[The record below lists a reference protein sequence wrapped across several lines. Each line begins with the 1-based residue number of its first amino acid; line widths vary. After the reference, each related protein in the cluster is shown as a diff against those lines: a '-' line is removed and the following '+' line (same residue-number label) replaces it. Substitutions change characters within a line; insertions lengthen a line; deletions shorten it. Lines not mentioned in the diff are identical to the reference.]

1 MILTKSYI
9 DLFIFKFHLFMI
21 RNEKSYK
28 SRNIQLFVLV
38 LSVLAVLLTQQVQQA
53 NASTNVFSA
62 GWNAGKNDRMDGNS
76 YNDTCP
82 DELTSDA
89 QCVSWKAGYGVGWN
103 VEGGLHG
110 NDQPRD
116 TPPDICDRDADEC

>member
-1 MILTKSYI
+1 
-9 DLFIFKFHLFMI
+9 MI
-21 RNEKSYK
+21 RNQKNFKSK
-28 SRNIQLFVLV
+28 SIQLFVLA

-53 NASTNVFSA
+53 NASTNVFNA
-62 GWNAGKNDRMDGNS
+62 AWNAGKNDRMDGNS

-89 QCVSWKAGYGVGWN
+89 QCVSWKSGYAVGWN

-110 NDQPRD
+110 NDRPRD